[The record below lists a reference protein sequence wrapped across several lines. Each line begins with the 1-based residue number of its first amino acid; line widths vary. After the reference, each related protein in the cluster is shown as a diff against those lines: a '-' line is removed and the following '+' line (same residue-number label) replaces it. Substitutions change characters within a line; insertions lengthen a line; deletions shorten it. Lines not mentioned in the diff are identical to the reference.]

1 MGVVAPVKPSA
12 TMTDFVIEAHETLLP
27 AAPALVAMVEL
38 RVSEPSS
45 ARPETA
51 EVESGRRR
59 MKIPF
64 EEMRKSVAFA
74 IRRQDSIGHADKEPV
89 NKS

>member
-1 MGVVAPVKPSA
+1 
-12 TMTDFVIEAHETLLP
+12 
-27 AAPALVAMVEL
+27 
-38 RVSEPSS
+38 
-45 ARPETA
+45 
-51 EVESGRRR
+51 